1 MTKWFML
8 FLAVLVGAAIYWL
21 IDWQSKHEDGE

>member
-1 MTKWFML
+1 MTKTL
-8 FLAVLVGAAIYWL
+8 LIILAVVVAASIYWL